1 MQLEILTLE
10 MWWANTCRRIIRKAC
25 PGRRDNGCKGTA
37 WCQWS
42 NCFVGEWQTAC
53 RSSVGQAVLQQHSR
67 VRSYRKELSGGTF
80 RKYILY
86 GLTLH
91 TTTRHWQPDL
101 RYWKKQMVYL
111 CFCSVWSLTTLQVIP
126 AQPAWSRQQCLRTLC
141 VLCGCALVRFFFLP
155 TEEKHF
161 FSTNL
166 GNLGLRK
173 RRRVLESFQEEA
185 CLR

>member
-10 MWWANTCRRIIRKAC
+10 MWWANACRRIIRKTC

-42 NCFVGEWQTAC
+42 NCFVGEWHTAC
-53 RSSVGQAVLQQHSR
+53 RSSVGQAVLQQHSH

-91 TTTRHWQPDL
+91 TATRHWQPDL

-111 CFCSVWSLTTLQVIP
+111 CFCSVWSLTSLQVIP

-141 VLCGCALVRFFFLP
+141 VLCGCAVVGFLFFFFP
-155 TEEKHF
+155 QEKK
-161 FSTNL
+161 ST
-166 GNLGLRK
+166 
-173 RRRVLESFQEEA
+173 SFLLNWET
-185 CLR
+185 